1 MKCLHKP
8 FSSIRVIL
16 SPRSYSLWKL
26 TLELSFLFP
35 FLTQLEQ
42 QKKEKNWKHS
52 LAHQWVL
59 QHYHVFP
66 LPFGLKHLCK
76 VGAAS
81 AEDAAVG
88 TEGFAMNDENNV
100 TLVTLLQQ
108 PGRNREKGNSLQDEK
123 GENGLMLVGNMVQLG
138 LNEQI
143 APGIADSPCP
153 AGRPA

>member
-1 MKCLHKP
+1 MQSAAFCYLKKMQFYCIKCLHKP
-8 FSSIRVIL
+8 FSSARVIL

-26 TLELSFLFP
+26 TLKLT

-42 QKKEKNWKHS
+42 QKKGKSWKHS

-76 VGAAS
+76 VGAAG

-88 TEGFAMNDENNV
+88 TEGFAMDDENNV

-108 PGRNREKGNSLQDEK
+108 PVRNRDKGNSLQDEK
-123 GENGLMLVGNMVQLG
+123 
-138 LNEQI
+138 
-143 APGIADSPCP
+143 
-153 AGRPA
+153 